1 MRKIAKIGRKEP
13 KKATAKL
20 VVVVVTLLAK
30 DFFANLRLHLYL
42 YFPGMSFLSSLYGKM
57 KILSLSTI
65 FFSSNFQEHVIH
77 TCHISIERV
86 LDHATYLAH
95 LQFSRGHQP
104 A

>member
-1 MRKIAKIGRKEP
+1 MRKIAKIGRKGP
-13 KKATAKL
+13 KQAKAKL

-65 FFSSNFQEHVIH
+65 FFLQIFKNMLHM
-77 TCHISIERV
+77 CHISIERV